1 MDSTPVVIVNERF
14 ANKFFPGQNVLGKR
28 IKPGFSADE
37 TGEKMRE
44 IVGVVGNVKHL
55 ALKNDDSPEMYLPR
69 TQIPFGHRIA
79 GRPEPV
85 FRIPLHLTS
94 AVRKEL
100 AAMDSYDSAHECPSL
115 RRIHFAFFGTAAL
128 QRSTIV
134 NLRRN
139 GTFSHCHRDL
149 RRHGLLGFAA
159 HKRNRNSH
167 GARRSAIGHLP
178 ARRWTSY
185 DAGRH

>member
-1 MDSTPVVIVNERF
+1 MDS
-14 ANKFFPGQNVLGKR
+14 
-28 IKPGFSADE
+28 S
-37 TGEKMRE
+37 
-44 IVGVVGNVKHL
+44 
-55 ALKNDDSPEMYLPR
+55 
-69 TQIPFGHRIA
+69 
-79 GRPEPV
+79 
-85 FRIPLHLTS
+85 IPLTS
-94 AVRKEL
+94 VRVFDEYI
-100 AAMDSYDSAHECPSL
+100 SRS
-115 RRIHFAFFGTAAL
+115 FGTAAL

-159 HKRNRNSH
+159 NKRNRNSH